1 MGETEQTPDSHDFGK
16 LARWYE
22 GLVSSTENSFPV
34 CALVLASEEDRQAHD
49 VFRAYRSAFEEMG
62 AGFHDLVIFGQHGT
76 STTCTALISAL
87 RLSGL
92 RTPLLALIC
101 RGKQRGLHATRLPE
115 GKLLDG
121 REDEDNVG
129 VPWRQALEIIRQTV
143 AEDSELT
150 LDGLD
155 GLKWVDY
162 SGERLVEIIGKVKS
176 ALESD

>member
-1 MGETEQTPDSHDFGK
+1 MP
-16 LARWYE
+16 
-22 GLVSSTENSFPV
+22 
-34 CALVLASEEDRQAHD
+34 AL
-49 VFRAYRSAFEEMG
+49 G
-62 AGFHDLVIFGQHGT
+62 
-76 STTCTALISAL
+76 
-87 RLSGL
+87 LSGL

-115 GKLLDG
+115 GKLSDG
-121 REDEDNVG
+121 RQDEDNVG
-129 VPWRQALEIIRQTV
+129 VPWRQALEIIRQSV

-155 GLKWVDY
+155 GLKWVDC